1 MNMEQ
6 RNQKAVCYYCGTIY
20 DEERGKCPLC
30 GSTARSTD
38 TQQPTR
44 RERLTEEERKARRSS
59 PKGKYSAP
67 KKKKSEEEA
76 PKGIL
81 IAAVVFLALAVLVV
95 LYFIGD
101 MIGWWPGFENLVER
115 DEPSISVANG
125 DCEELLLS
133 SETLRFSAVGETKE
147 LTASVNLSCDEKVY
161 CHSEN
166 SQIAEVAETATTA
179 MGEELKSVTFTVKAV
194 AEGQTQ
200 IVVQCGDKLVSCEIV
215 CGAEDSSQP
224 DDPDMSTSGD
234 AFVPKL
240 NYDSDVTLYEKGESA
255 TLRVTNLP
263 DGAEVLWRSADES
276 IASVDADGKVTAVGS
291 GSTTVTAEVDGK
303 TVEVKVNCTFS
314 GSTGSGAHLQAG
326 REDVSVSVGEKFDL
340 YLYDSDGNHIDDV
353 TYTVGD
359 ASICEVKNS
368 YVTALARGTTKIT
381 VTYKGEEFVCIVRV
395 G

>member
-1 MNMEQ
+1 MEQ
-6 RNQKAVCYYCGTIY
+6 MNQKAVCYYCGTIY

-38 TQQPTR
+38 AQQPTR
-44 RERLTEEERKARRSS
+44 RERLTEEERKARRSGA
-59 PKGKYSAP
+59 KGKYAAQ
-67 KKKKSEEEA
+67 KKKKSEKEA

-95 LYFIGD
+95 FYFIGD
-101 MIGWWPGFENLVER
+101 MIGWWPGFENLVQRE
-115 DEPSISVANG
+115 EPSISVANG

-133 SETLRFSAVGETKE
+133 SETLDFAAAGETKE
-147 LTASVNLSCDEKVY
+147 LTVSVNLSCDEKVY

-166 SQIAEVAETATTA
+166 SQVAEVAETATTA
-179 MGEELKSVTFTVKAV
+179 MGTELKSVTFTVKAV
-194 AEGQTQ
+194 SEGQTQ
-200 IVVQCGDKLVSCEIV
+200 IVVECGDKQASCEIV

-224 DDPDMSTSGD
+224 DNPDAPTSGD
-234 AFVPKL
+234 AFVPQL
-240 NYDSDVTLYEKGESA
+240 NYDSDVTLNEKGESA

-263 DGAEVLWRSADES
+263 DGAEVLWRSANES
-276 IASVDADGKVTAVGS
+276 IASVDADGTVTAVGS

-303 TVEVKVNCTFS
+303 TAEVKVNCTFS
-314 GSTGSGAHLQAG
+314 GSTGDGAHLQAG

-359 ASICEVKNS
+359 ASICEVKDS